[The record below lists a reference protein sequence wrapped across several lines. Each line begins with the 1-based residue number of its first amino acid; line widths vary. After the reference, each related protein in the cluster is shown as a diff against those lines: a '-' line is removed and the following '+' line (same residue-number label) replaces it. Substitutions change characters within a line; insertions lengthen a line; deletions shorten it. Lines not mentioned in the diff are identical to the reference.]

1 MSEFEGGGFASEA
14 LSEGSVRFVECEV
27 VLLQRARNPDS
38 PAFVPE
44 VSAHFAHHRGDGK
57 GQEVAALAQVEALD
71 GVHQAETCDLDEV
84 FVGLPASAVPGS
96 DVVGNRQ
103 T

>member
-1 MSEFEGGGFASEA
+1 M
-14 LSEGSVRFVECEV
+14 RFVEWEV

-57 GQEVAALAQVEALD
+57 GQEVAALAQVEAVD